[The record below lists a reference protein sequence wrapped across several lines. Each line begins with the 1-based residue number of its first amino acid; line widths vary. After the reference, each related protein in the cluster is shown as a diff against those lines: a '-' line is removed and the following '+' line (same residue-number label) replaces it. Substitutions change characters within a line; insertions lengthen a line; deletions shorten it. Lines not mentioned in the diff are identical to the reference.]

1 MLTDY
6 VDRLLISHIDDGH
19 AVKLGRAVAHGE
31 VVSKKYENEDWCK
44 VKSFMWLKIGD
55 MVIDSVEDEG
65 EHWARSVGFD
75 EAWKKF
81 QDRPRQIHL

>member
-6 VDRLLISHIDDGH
+6 IDQLLISHTDDGH

-44 VKSFMWLKIGD
+44 IKSFMWLKIGD

-75 EAWKKF
+75 EAWEKF